1 MEEAKFTI
9 MNALQLVCGLALFLY
24 GMDAMGNALKKSAGR
39 KLKTILG
46 NLTSNRFK
54 ALGLGLIVTAVIQS
68 SSATTVMVVGFV
80 NSGTMLLKQAVGVI
94 MGANIGTAVTSWL
107 TALNGIE
114 NVDVG
119 WTKWLKP
126 DAWMPILALIGI
138 CCIMFAK
145 KSKTKDLGTI
155 LMGFAVLMVGM
166 DLMSDAVSVLKEIPE
181 FTSLMAKFTNP
192 FLLVLVGIVLTAAV
206 QSSSAS
212 IGILQALSSTGAIS
226 FGMAV
231 PIILG
236 QNIGTCVTALLSS
249 AGAGK
254 NGKRT
259 ALVHLYFNV
268 IGVAFWLGIYYLVG
282 WILSMTSPDLFSY
295 TADFAADSREL
306 VAGPIFGT
314 MAMNGDAVATGTL
327 FDWADHTFINMWGIA
342 AIHTIFKFLAVG
354 LLFPFSNLLV
364 KMAEK
369 TIKGDDK
376 KGDEYTDMLDD
387 RLLVTPSVALE
398 RSREVAGQMAAV
410 ACRYLRDSVG
420 LFRNYQSKAADE
432 IREAENK
439 VDVYE
444 DVLGSYLV
452 KLSSQNMDERDSHEV
467 TKLLHIIGDLE
478 RISDHS
484 VNLVDSAEEIK
495 DKSLVFSEEANA
507 ELDVLFAAVDEIVSI
522 TERALVT
529 SDLELA
535 ARIEPLEQVIDD
547 LRDDVKINHIH
558 RLKKSECT
566 VEHGFVLSDILTNL
580 ERVSDH
586 CSNIGGCLIEMAKND
601 TLDLHDYLHRV
612 HVGGME
618 YKELFDE
625 YKTKYALPA
634 VGEVK

>member
-1 MEEAKFTI
+1 MDIFDVLSLI
-9 MNALQLVCGLALFLY
+9 CGLALFLY
-24 GMDAMGNALKKSAGR
+24 GMDAMGDALKKSAGR

-54 ALGLGLIVTAVIQS
+54 ALGLGLIVTAIIQS

-114 NVDVG
+114 GGADALA

-145 KSKTKDLGTI
+145 KSKTKDAGAI

-166 DLMSDAVSVLKEIPE
+166 DLMSGAVSGLKGDPNFTKILTMFSNPILGVLAG
-181 FTSLMAKFTNP
+181 T
-192 FLLVLVGIVLTAAV
+192 VLTAAV

-212 IGILQALSSTGAIS
+212 IGILQALSSTGAIN
-226 FGMAV
+226 FGMAI

-236 QNIGTCVTALLSS
+236 QNIGTCVTAMISA

-268 IGVAFWLGIYYLVG
+268 IGVAFWLGMYYLVG
-282 WILSMTSPDLFSY
+282 WILRTVGVFDVF
-295 TADFAADSREL
+295 
-306 VAGPIFGT
+306 
-314 MAMNGDAVATGTL
+314 TL
-327 FDWADHTFINMWGIA
+327 AESSTINMWGIA
-342 AIHTIFKFLAVG
+342 ATHTIFKFLAVG
-354 LLFPFSNLLV
+354 LLFPFSNWLV
-364 KMAEK
+364 KLAEK

-387 RLLVTPSVALE
+387 RLLVTPAVALE
-398 RSREVAGQMAAV
+398 RSRSVAGQMAVV
-410 ACRYLRDSVG
+410 ACQYLNRSIG
-420 LFRNYQSKAADE
+420 LFRGYDGKTADD
-432 IREAENK
+432 IREAESR

-452 KLSSQNMDERDSHEV
+452 KLSSESMDERDSHEV

-495 DKSLVFSEEANA
+495 DKSLAFSDEARA
-507 ELDVLFAAVDEIVSI
+507 ELDVLFNAVTEIVTI
-522 TERALVT
+522 TEQALVN

-547 LRDDVKINHIH
+547 LRDDIKINHIH

-612 HVGGME
+612 HLGGLE
-618 YKELFDE
+618 YKALFNE
-625 YKTKYALPA
+625 YKAKYALPVEDEA
-634 VGEVK
+634 K

>member
-1 MEEAKFTI
+1 MGIFDVLT
-9 MNALQLVCGLALFLY
+9 LVCGLALFLY
-24 GMDAMGNALKKSAGR
+24 GMDVMGDALKKSAGR

-80 NSGTMLLKQAVGVI
+80 NSGTMLLGQAVGVI
-94 MGANIGTAVTSWL
+94 MGANIGTAVTAWL

-114 NVDVG
+114 GGADALA
-119 WTKWLKP
+119 WTEWLKP

-138 CCIMFAK
+138 CLIMFSK
-145 KSKTKDLGTI
+145 KSKHKDAGAI

-166 DLMSDAVSVLKEIPE
+166 DLMSGAVSGLKGDPNFTKILTMFNNPILGVLAGTI
-181 FTSLMAKFTNP
+181 
-192 FLLVLVGIVLTAAV
+192 LTAIV

-212 IGILQALSSTGAIS
+212 IGILQALSSTGAIN
-226 FGMAV
+226 FGMAI

-236 QNIGTCVTALLSS
+236 QNIGTCVTAMLSA

-259 ALVHLYFNV
+259 ALVHLYFNI
-268 IGVAFWLGIYYLVG
+268 IGVVFWLGMYYLVG
-282 WILSMTSPDLFSY
+282 WILNMTNVFDVF
-295 TADFAADSREL
+295 
-306 VAGPIFGT
+306 
-314 MAMNGDAVATGTL
+314 TL
-327 FDWADHTFINMWGIA
+327 AENTTINMWGIA
-342 AIHTIFKFLAVG
+342 AVHTVFKLLAVG
-354 LLFPFSNLLV
+354 LLFPFSNALV
-364 KMAEK
+364 KLAEK

-376 KGDEYTDMLDD
+376 KGDEYTDMLDE
-387 RLLVTPSVALE
+387 RLLDTPSVALE
-398 RSREVAGQMAAV
+398 RSRSVAGQMAVV
-410 ACRYLRDSVG
+410 ACQYIRNSIG
-420 LFRNYQSKAADE
+420 LFRNYDGKSADA
-432 IREAENK
+432 IREAESR

-452 KLSSQNMDERDSHEV
+452 KLSSQHMDERDSHEV

-495 DKSLVFSEEANA
+495 DKSLVFSEEAKA
-507 ELDVLFAAVDEIVSI
+507 ELDVLYAAVSEIVTI
-522 TERALVT
+522 TEEALTT
-529 SDLELA
+529 SNLELA

-547 LRDDVKINHIH
+547 LRDDIKIHHIH

-618 YKELFDE
+618 YKELFGE
-625 YKTKYALPA
+625 YKAKYALP
-634 VGEVK
+634 ESDEQ

>member
-1 MEEAKFTI
+1 MGIFDVLT
-9 MNALQLVCGLALFLY
+9 LVCGLALFLY
-24 GMDAMGNALKKSAGR
+24 GMDVMGDALKKSAGR

-54 ALGLGLIVTAVIQS
+54 ALGLGLIVTAIIQS

-80 NSGTMLLKQAVGVI
+80 NSGTMLLGQAVGVI
-94 MGANIGTAVTSWL
+94 MGANIGTAVTAWL

-114 NVDVG
+114 GGADLG
-119 WTKWLKP
+119 WTEWLKP

-138 CCIMFAK
+138 CLIMFAK
-145 KSKTKDLGTI
+145 KSKMKDAGAI

-166 DLMSDAVSVLKEIPE
+166 DLMSGAVSGLKGDPNFTKILTMFHNPILGVLAGTI
-181 FTSLMAKFTNP
+181 
-192 FLLVLVGIVLTAAV
+192 LTAIV

-212 IGILQALSSTGAIS
+212 IGILQALSSTGAIN
-226 FGMAV
+226 FGMAI

-236 QNIGTCVTALLSS
+236 QNIGTCVTAMISA

-259 ALVHLYFNV
+259 ALVHLYFNI
-268 IGVAFWLGIYYLVG
+268 IGVVFWLGMYYLVG
-282 WILSMTSPDLFSY
+282 WILKTTNVFDVF
-295 TADFAADSREL
+295 
-306 VAGPIFGT
+306 
-314 MAMNGDAVATGTL
+314 TL
-327 FDWADHTFINMWGIA
+327 AENSTINMWGIA
-342 AIHTIFKFLAVG
+342 AVHTIFKFLAVG
-354 LLFPFSNLLV
+354 LLFPFANGLV
-364 KMAEK
+364 KLAEK

-387 RLLVTPSVALE
+387 RLLGTPSVALE
-398 RSREVAGQMAAV
+398 RSREVSGQMAVV
-410 ACRYLRDSVG
+410 ACQYIRNAIG
-420 LFRNYQSKAADE
+420 LFRNYDGKAADE
-432 IREAENK
+432 IRDAESR

-452 KLSSQNMDERDSHEV
+452 KLSSQSMDERDSHEV

-495 DKSLVFSEEANA
+495 DKSLVFSEEAKA
-507 ELDVLFAAVDEIVSI
+507 ELDVLYAAVTEIVTI
-522 TERALVT
+522 TEQALTT

-612 HVGGME
+612 HLGGLE
-618 YKELFDE
+618 YKALFGE
-625 YKTKYALPA
+625 YKAKYALPTA
-634 VGEVK
+634 EETK

>member
-1 MEEAKFTI
+1 MKLLDVLTLI
-9 MNALQLVCGLALFLY
+9 CGLALFLY
-24 GMDAMGNALKKSAGR
+24 GMDVMGDALKKSAGR

-54 ALGLGLIVTAVIQS
+54 GLMLGLIVTAVIQS

-80 NSGTMLLKQAVGVI
+80 NSGTMLLSQAVSVI

-114 NVDVG
+114 GGADLS
-119 WTKWLKP
+119 WTQWLKP

-138 CCIMFAK
+138 CLVMFAK
-145 KSKTKDLGTI
+145 KSKMKDTGSI

-166 DLMSDAVSVLKEIPE
+166 TLMSDAVSGLKGDPNFTKILTMFENPLLGVLAGTI
-181 FTSLMAKFTNP
+181 
-192 FLLVLVGIVLTAAV
+192 LTAAV

-212 IGILQALSSTGAIS
+212 IGILQALSSTGAIN
-226 FGMAV
+226 FGMGI

-236 QNIGTCVTALLSS
+236 QNIGTCVTAMISA

-268 IGVAFWLGIYYLVG
+268 IGVVFWLGMYYLVG
-282 WILSMTSPDLFSY
+282 WILKATSSFDVF
-295 TADFAADSREL
+295 
-306 VAGPIFGT
+306 
-314 MAMNGDAVATGTL
+314 TL
-327 FDWADHTFINMWGIA
+327 AESTPINMWGIA
-342 AIHTIFKFLAVG
+342 ATHTIFKFLAVG

-364 KMAEK
+364 KLAEK

-376 KGDEYTDMLDD
+376 KGDEYTEMLDD

-398 RSREVAGQMAAV
+398 RSRSVAGQMAAV
-410 ACRYLRDSVG
+410 SCQYLRNAIG
-420 LFRNYQSKAADE
+420 LFRDYDSKAADD

-452 KLSSQNMDERDSHEV
+452 KLSSENMDARDSHEV

-495 DKSLVFSEEANA
+495 DKSLVFSEEAKA
-507 ELDVLFAAVDEIVSI
+507 ELDVLFAAVTEIVSI
-522 TERALVT
+522 TERALIA

-547 LRDDVKINHIH
+547 LRDEVKINHIH

-601 TLDLHDYLHRV
+601 TLDLHDYIHRV
-612 HVGGME
+612 HLGG
-618 YKELFDE
+618 LE
-625 YKTKYALPA
+625 YKTLFGEYKAKYALPVDVENA
-634 VGEVK
+634 